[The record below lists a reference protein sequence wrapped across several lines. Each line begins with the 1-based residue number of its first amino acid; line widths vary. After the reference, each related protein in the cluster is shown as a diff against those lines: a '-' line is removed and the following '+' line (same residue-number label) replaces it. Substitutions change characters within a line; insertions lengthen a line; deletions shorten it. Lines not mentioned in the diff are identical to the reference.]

1 MQKNGFTKE
10 DFETPDIFE
19 RLRALTMVKCGHHI
33 QTTMQQL
40 SLKQKRVANDLL
52 NTYIYQKLNCDDW
65 TTVLIDDF
73 QKICNEELFDPELT
87 YKKDY
92 SNIYVRETNTFPV
105 LIDKDTDI
113 SETEYR

>member
-1 MQKNGFTKE
+1 MNFSKTDYENPE
-10 DFETPDIFE
+10 VFE

-33 QTTMQQL
+33 QTTMTQL
-40 SLKQKRVANDLL
+40 SLKQKRIVNDWL
-52 NTYIYQKLNCDDW
+52 NAYISSNLQCLNWLD
-65 TTVLIDDF
+65 VLIDDF
-73 QKICNEELFDPELT
+73 QIICNEELFDPGLS

-92 SNIYVRETNTFPV
+92 TNLYIRESNTFPI